1 MNSIL
6 IELTP
11 IVGKALEV
19 IAGLYGVGDERKK
32 KLESEGYDYTKIQ
45 NCVNDLMKI
54 MNKYGGD

>member
-1 MNSIL
+1 MNGIL

-32 KLESEGYDYTKIQ
+32 KLESEGYNYTKIQ
-45 NCVNDLMKI
+45 NCVNDLLKV
-54 MNKYGGD
+54 MNEYK

>member
-1 MNSIL
+1 MNGIL

-11 IVGKALEV
+11 VVGKALEV
-19 IAGLYGVGDERKK
+19 IAGLYGTNEERKK
-32 KLESEGYDYTKIQ
+32 KLESEGYDYNKIQ

>member
-1 MNSIL
+1 MNGIL

-32 KLESEGYDYTKIQ
+32 KLESEGYDYAKIQ
-45 NCVNDLMKI
+45 NCVNELMKI

>member
-1 MNSIL
+1 MNGIL

-19 IAGLYGVGDERKK
+19 IAGLYGVGEERKK

-54 MNKYGGD
+54 MKKYGGD

>member
-1 MNSIL
+1 MNGIL

-19 IAGLYGVGDERKK
+19 IAGLYGVGEERKK

-45 NCVNDLMKI
+45 NCVNELMKI
-54 MNKYGGD
+54 MKKYGGD

>member
-1 MNSIL
+1 MNGVL

-19 IAGLYGVGDERKK
+19 IAGLYGVGEERKN
-32 KLESEGYDYTKIQ
+32 KLESEGYNYTKIQ

-54 MNKYGGD
+54 MKKYGGD

>member
-1 MNSIL
+1 MNGIL

-19 IAGLYGVGDERKK
+19 IAGLYGIGEERKK
-32 KLESEGYDYTKIQ
+32 KLESEGYSYTKIQ

-54 MNKYGGD
+54 MKKYGGD